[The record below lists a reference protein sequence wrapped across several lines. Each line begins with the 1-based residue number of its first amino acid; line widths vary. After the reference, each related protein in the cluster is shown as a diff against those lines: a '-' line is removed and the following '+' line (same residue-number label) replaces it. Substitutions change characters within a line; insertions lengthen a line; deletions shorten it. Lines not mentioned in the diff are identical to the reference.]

1 MKSMLNPYDGHLDS
15 VSIGE
20 AIRSHH
26 WFMMSWFGRSFQTT
40 GMFVKS
46 AFEYVYDASIQ
57 PEIEIFFCFRQ
68 HPRSV
73 PSSIFMKQPRSSF
86 FSSSFFSS
94 SFFSSSFFSPF
105 SFLGSSALGAGSAGA
120 SLACPTAKSGTGIG
134 GGGSVTVGSGGGRR
148 LGGAA
153 AAKGRPGGAD
163 GVSGRGEVG
172 PPCPTVSA
180 TPRQKTSN
188 MSILLARPGR
198 GPRGGAGPS
207 ASPLDGPFGR
217 RSGGGLSADYIGT
230 AADLLCP
237 GQSGPAES

>member
-1 MKSMLNPYDGHLDS
+1 MKSVLNPYDGHLDS

-57 PEIEIFFCFRQ
+57 PESEIFFCFRQ

-73 PSSIFMKQPRSSF
+73 PAVIFRRQPRPSF
-86 FSSSFFSS
+86 FSSSFCAPAI
-94 SFFSSSFFSPF
+94 FSSSFFSPS

-148 LGGAA
+148 LGGA
-153 AAKGRPGGAD
+153 
-163 GVSGRGEVG
+163 S
-172 PPCPTVSA
+172 PT
-180 TPRQKTSN
+180 K
-188 MSILLARPGR
+188 ARPGR
-198 GPRGGAGPS
+198 A
-207 ASPLDGPFGR
+207 DGV
-217 RSGGGLSADYIGT
+217 
-230 AADLLCP
+230 
-237 GQSGPAES
+237 